1 MGGERARKREK
12 RKRPRAEEATELLEK
27 RGEEKPRGEERN
39 VHATRN
45 DSVTERT
52 SRNTKGHAG
61 KRINCIPRRCGLTA
75 GGTRK
80 WK

>member
-1 MGGERARKREK
+1 MGERKARENEK
-12 RKRPRAEEATELLEK
+12 KGRARGELLGK

-39 VHATRN
+39 VSATRN

-61 KRINCIPRRCGLTA
+61 KRINYIPRRCDLTA
-75 GGTRK
+75 GGTGK